1 MPLSASGCYLLD
13 RYSLLE
19 ARHRPLYVLSTG
31 QLRKVQ
37 LAACLL
43 SPPRLLLLDE
53 ALDGLDAASRREAIE
68 AIARTNHEHKA
79 TLVMVAHRREDLPH
93 TPTHALLLGQG
104 SGAGGSGAGGSGAG
118 GSGAGGTR
126 GPTGTGWRAGEWKVM
141 EAEVTAL
148 LESADSG
155 DGGGFAQHEV
165 GAPPITPPPP
175 PPPPPPASKAAA
187 VPTTTATSDEPRPV
201 VEFDKVQ
208 IRYDCGARCFV
219 PPLSWTVC
227 EGENW
232 AVVGGNGAGKT
243 TLVDLIS
250 GECDCECD
258 CDLIAI

>member
-1 MPLSASGCYLLD
+1 MPLSASDCCLLD

-53 ALDGLDAASRREAIE
+53 ALDGLDAVSRREAIE

-93 TPTHALLLGQG
+93 TPTHALLLGQSSG
-104 SGAGGSGAGGSGAG
+104 ADDAGAGGARGG
-118 GSGAGGTR
+118 
-126 GPTGTGWRAGEWKVM
+126 TGTGWRAGEWKVM
-141 EAEVTAL
+141 EAEVTTL
-148 LESADSG
+148 LESAESG
-155 DGGGFAQHEV
+155 DGGGFALDEV
-165 GAPPITPPPP
+165 GPPPITPPPP

-187 VPTTTATSDEPRPV
+187 APTTTATSDERRPV

-250 GECDCECD
+250 GECDC
-258 CDLIAI
+258 DLIAI